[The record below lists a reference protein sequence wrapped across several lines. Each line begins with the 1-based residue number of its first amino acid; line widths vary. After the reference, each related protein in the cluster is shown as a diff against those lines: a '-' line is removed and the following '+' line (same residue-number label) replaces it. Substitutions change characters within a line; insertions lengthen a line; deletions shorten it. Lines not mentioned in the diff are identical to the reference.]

1 MTKFSGTRLER
12 GVRATEDYAHWKST
26 CEGRPCAYEEYLRVK
41 SITGGEWSLRDFARR
56 PETNVFLCEP
66 ETFIYFRCDSENFG
80 VISEMRVRDLCS

>member
-1 MTKFSGTRLER
+1 MRGKSTYIER
-12 GVRATEDYAHWKST
+12 IRAREDYTDRKST

-66 ETFIYFRCDSENFG
+66 KTFIYFD
-80 VISEMRVRDLCS
+80 VRLRELWSYFRNASPRLV